1 MSLIIAE
8 IGTSHESSR
17 EKAYALIDAAA
28 DAGADAVKFQWVYA
42 DEILHPETGFVTLPT
57 GKIRLYDRFK
67 ALECPKDFYAD
78 MRDYAHVRGVQ
89 FGCSPFGLK
98 SLAELL
104 EIRPD
109 FIKIASPE
117 LNHYPLLEALAA
129 FRAHQQAER
138 RLPVI
143 LSSGVSKLSDIE
155 RALEIVGRD
164 GVTLL
169 HCITSYPAPEEE
181 YNLSLIATLRAVFG
195 IETGVSDHSVD
206 PVLVPS
212 LCVSQGGTVIEKHIT
227 LSRTTDGLDDPI
239 ALEGPQFA
247 AMTKA
252 LRESISEIRAQGREE
267 GCRRIIARLSAAYGE
282 SKVQAA
288 LGDGVKRL
296 APSEVANYGRT
307 NRSLHFMRSMK
318 KGEIVL
324 PSDAA
329 VLRTEKT
336 LTEGIS
342 PAFLGTAIGARLT
355 KDVSAGAGIQFSD
368 FMTDSA
374 LS

>member
-1 MSLIIAE
+1 M
-8 IGTSHESSR
+8 
-17 EKAYALIDAAA
+17 
-28 DAGADAVKFQWVYA
+28 
-42 DEILHPETGFVTLPT
+42 
-57 GKIRLYDRFK
+57 
-67 ALECPKDFYAD
+67 
-78 MRDYAHVRGVQ
+78 
-89 FGCSPFGLK
+89 
-98 SLAELL
+98 
-104 EIRPD
+104 
-109 FIKIASPE
+109 
-117 LNHYPLLEALAA
+117 
-129 FRAHQQAER
+129 
-138 RLPVI
+138 
-143 LSSGVSKLSDIE
+143 SKLSDIE

-169 HCITSYPAPEEE
+169 HCITSYPAPEDE

-252 LRESISEIRAQGREE
+252 LRESLSEINEQGRKE

-296 APSEVANYGRT
+296 APSEAANYGRT

-342 PAFLGTAIGARLT
+342 PAFLGTVIGARLT